1 MRARLLRYALYQARD
16 YVVERG
22 IHTFFIGIV
31 LFFPIFLALFGV
43 GSPARLPD
51 DMLRESLSALLP
63 MYGFI
68 AVVIGINGIIS
79 GDRQRGYFRFLF
91 AKPLSPPRYYV
102 QAFVVNGVGTVAVTA
117 LLAFLLAALAGD
129 PFPWHVLSYVA
140 LYWVSAGG
148 VGFLLSA
155 VTRFDWIALAIVWWM
170 AQLLRTLAPMLGG
183 WYHQALHVILPPA
196 HLMSTLAGDLS
207 RGASVPAPS
216 LLWVA
221 GYGALCVLLGLAAL
235 RLRPLAP

>member
-16 YVVERG
+16 YLVERG
-22 IHTFFIGIV
+22 IHTFLIGIV

-43 GSPARLPD
+43 GSPAQLPD
-51 DMLRESLSALLP
+51 DMLRESLTALLP

-91 AKPLSPPRYYV
+91 AKPVSPPRYYL
-102 QAFVVNGVGTVAVTA
+102 QAFVVNGVGTVFITA
-117 LLAFLLAALAGD
+117 LLVLLLATLAGD
-129 PFPWHVLSYVA
+129 PFPSHVLTYVA
-140 LYWVSAGG
+140 LYWLSAGG

-155 VTRFDWIALAIVWWM
+155 VTRFDWIALALIWWM
-170 AQLLRTLAPMLGG
+170 AQLLRTLAPILGG
-183 WYHQALHVILPPA
+183 WYHDPLHVILPPA
-196 HLMSTLAGDLS
+196 HLMSSLAQDLAQ
-207 RGASVPAPS
+207 GVNASTPA